1 MQPKIDSNFEWKDLK
16 LTTRRRSNLMKFGE
30 NLYNLRKNAKMSQE
44 KLAEKISV
52 SRQSISKWENGESYP
67 EMDKIL
73 KLCNIF
79 HCKINDLVH
88 EDLTDIN
95 SLDEEIIMSVVKF
108 NEKKQNQVKSLSNV
122 ISLIGKIGGIVLKVA
137 IPFIILAMILIPFI
151 ISNVEVKENQISFK
165 TDNIKIIDENKIEI
179 HDIIVGELD
188 IDDED
193 YDVIEMFENNSNIK
207 IITYVE
213 TGLVFLLVELYI
225 MIIILGCVE
234 KLFNNIKEN
243 TTPFT
248 LDNVNYIKK
257 ISYLIIALILISPIS
272 DLLFSILLGISNGGS
287 SPFELMNI
295 LEILIIF
302 SMSYIFEY
310 GYEIQQD
317 SKGKM
322 YGNKNENKEEYI
334 KVLMGKTN
342 RSEEECIVLNQIIE
356 KHFIVGKNNKEKII
370 NDIIQKLQLE
380 YKEADELYNI
390 CIENILKGIFKK

>member
-1 MQPKIDSNFEWKDLK
+1 
-16 LTTRRRSNLMKFGE
+16 MKFGE

-44 KLAEKISV
+44 KLAEKMSV

-272 DLLFSILLGISNGGS
+272 DLLFSILLGISNGSS

-390 CIENILKGIFKK
+390 CMENILKGIFKK

>member
-1 MQPKIDSNFEWKDLK
+1 
-16 LTTRRRSNLMKFGE
+16 MKFGE

-44 KLAEKISV
+44 KLAEKMSV

-310 GYEIQQD
+310 GYEIQKD

-322 YGNKNENKEEYI
+322 YNEENK
-334 KVLMGKTN
+334 
-342 RSEEECIVLNQIIE
+342 
-356 KHFIVGKNNKEKII
+356 
-370 NDIIQKLQLE
+370 
-380 YKEADELYNI
+380 
-390 CIENILKGIFKK
+390 

>member
-1 MQPKIDSNFEWKDLK
+1 
-16 LTTRRRSNLMKFGE
+16 MKFGE
-30 NLYNLRKNAKMSQE
+30 NLYNLRKNANMSQE
-44 KLAEKISV
+44 KLAEKMSV

-95 SLDEEIIMSVVKF
+95 SLDEEIIMNVVKF

>member
-1 MQPKIDSNFEWKDLK
+1 
-16 LTTRRRSNLMKFGE
+16 MKFGD

-44 KLAEKISV
+44 KLAEKMSV

-137 IPFIILAMILIPFI
+137 IPFIIIAMLLIPYLVT
-151 ISNVEVKENQISFK
+151 NVEIQENKLSFK
-165 TDNIKIIDENKIEI
+165 TDNIKLIDDSKVEVFNIILLDVEDSMSSGEIIDIFN
-179 HDIIVGELD
+179 
-188 IDDED
+188 
-193 YDVIEMFENNSNIK
+193 NNSK
-207 IITYVE
+207 YEIIGYLE
-213 TGLVFLLVELYI
+213 AGFVFLLVDLII
-225 MIIILGCVE
+225 MIIILNYVE
-234 KLFNNIKEN
+234 KLFTNIKDN
-243 TTPFT
+243 NTPFT
-248 LDNVNYIKK
+248 LDNVNYIKRM
-257 ISYLIIALILISPIS
+257 SYLLIALIIISP
-272 DLLFSILLGISNGGS
+272 LTGTLFGLILGVSESGEG
-287 SPFELMNI
+287 FELMSI

-310 GYEIQQD
+310 GYEIQKD

-322 YGNKNENKEEYI
+322 YGNENE
-334 KVLMGKTN
+334 
-342 RSEEECIVLNQIIE
+342 
-356 KHFIVGKNNKEKII
+356 
-370 NDIIQKLQLE
+370 
-380 YKEADELYNI
+380 
-390 CIENILKGIFKK
+390 